1 MKSIK
6 FTQQCEDKRHGRVFV
21 EGQTVVLGDGSALH
35 WIKRGL
41 AVEVAGKPVAAVVP
55 PPVETVETVEP
66 SPAVAIVLHE
76 RESADEKPQRGKRT
90 PYVKRAVDPES

>member
-41 AVEVAGKPVAAVVP
+41 AVEVAGKPVAAVAV
-55 PPVETVETVEP
+55 
-66 SPAVAIVLHE
+66 PAVEAVPDVAIPVQKP
-76 RESADEKPQRGKRT
+76 ESVDEKPQRGKRT